1 LQESEKKEGQKEE
14 YSEDPIG
21 RKNLEALNKFKQL
34 DFTPFDPRTKRTE
47 GKLQDE
53 NGKIFRITKVQ
64 CSSIL

>member
-1 LQESEKKEGQKEE
+1 MQEGEA
-14 YSEDPIG
+14 EDPIG

-34 DFTPFDPRTKRTE
+34 DFMPFDPRQKRTE

-53 NGKIFRITKVQ
+53 NGKIFRITKVK